1 MGPYDQS
8 GGLKISGG
16 GGGGVTLLWGPVLGS
31 ALALSLLSP
40 SLRGGF

>member
-8 GGLKISGG
+8 GGLKTS
-16 GGGGVTLLWGPVLGS
+16 GGGGVTLLWGPALGS

>member
-8 GGLKISGG
+8 GGLKTSSGG
-16 GGGGVTLLWGPVLGS
+16 GAVTLLWGPALGS